1 MGIYLSKKDLPRP
14 LQKYWGYE
22 FSTGTRPGQDY
33 LAFQAAYGRWLKKL
47 LPDYRV
53 DVHRNHYEFSAVI
66 TKPGSGDVPDRHVY
80 MSISDVR
87 FFPGRWADSILV
99 RKMRHAEDWTGL
111 RNGYCRI
118 DKIKEMVDGLFM
130 SSWEDAA

>member
-1 MGIYLSKKDLPRP
+1 MTKEDVPEP
-14 LQKYWGYE
+14 LRGWFGHE
-22 FSTGTRPGQDY
+22 FSSGPYTGEDY
-33 LAFQAAYGRWLKKL
+33 RKFEAAYARWLRKA
-47 LPDYRV
+47 LPKYKV